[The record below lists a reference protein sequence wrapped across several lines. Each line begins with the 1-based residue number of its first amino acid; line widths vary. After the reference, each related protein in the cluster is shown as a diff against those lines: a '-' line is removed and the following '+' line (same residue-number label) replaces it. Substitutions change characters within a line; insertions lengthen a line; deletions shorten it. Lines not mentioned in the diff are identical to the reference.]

1 MPVMALDM
9 LKEGLVLVRDVSTRE
24 GVLLAPAGTALGAK
38 HIAGFSEAGIASV
51 EVTAESMRARSQT
64 ASLSKPSDEAI
75 AARLQQLAKMFA
87 EYKSD
92 PIMREVCR
100 LAIKCA
106 KEGLIGV

>member
-1 MPVMALDM
+1 MPIMALDM

-24 GVLLAPAGTALGAK
+24 GVLLAPAGTALGTK
-38 HIAGFSEAGIASV
+38 HIASFSEAGIAAV
-51 EVTAESMRARSQT
+51 EVTAGSMRASSAT
-64 ASLSKPSDEAI
+64 TSIPKPSDEAI

-92 PIMREVCR
+92 PLMREVCR

-106 KEGLIGV
+106 KEGLTGV